1 MINGLIEQIKGPK
14 KLTFDHWRYKTLHW
28 CFGINPKTK
37 WESKL
42 PDAFYSHY
50 CPLFH
55 LTNLIVIFSPFIMFI
70 KLILGLVRLVKYAFD
85 QTAKVIVC
93 VFLTRKHKPLTRK
106 QLLEREMK
114 NKIVFYIESGLSKE
128 FIFSEFYSVYSEE
141 DFSKEEFEVYYNAV
155 VKSLEKQKL
164 MDEIKEK
171 EKKALKERMYF
182 WVNFSSVFFKC
193 GLNVFYI
200 FAALISAYGLY
211 KFAVL
216 LSCYSLGYYLSLLW
230 GFTKIFLFVGFLAVI
245 LMGLVHL
252 FEKVKFSHRIY
263 NIIPVNLAGK
273 WICIFGNFIAD
284 TIESIADF
292 FGAFYEN
299 NCPPIILE
307 ESEEEFD
314 DTLEIQ
320 SGDESEEIDESE
332 ETSFEDEDEVNNK

>member
-1 MINGLIEQIKGPK
+1 MINGLIEKIKGPK

-28 CFGINPKTK
+28 CFGINPKTR

-70 KLILGLVRLVKYAFD
+70 KLILGLVRLVKFGFD
-85 QTAKVIVC
+85 QTARGIVY
-93 VFLTRKHKPLTRK
+93 VFVTRKHKPLTEK
-106 QLLEREMK
+106 QIVVQ
-114 NKIVFYIESGLSKE
+114 KIKSRILCYIEENFSKE
-128 FIFSEFYSVYSEE
+128 ETFASVYETYSEE
-141 DFSKEEFEVYYNAV
+141 DFSKEEFEVYYDAV
-155 VKSLEKQKL
+155 IKSLKKQKL
-164 MDEIKEK
+164 IDEAKEK

-193 GLNVFYI
+193 GLNVFYVL
-200 FAALISAYGLY
+200 AALLSAYGLY

-230 GFTKIFLFVGFLAVI
+230 QLSKILLFGGIFGTVLIGLVFLFDN
-245 LMGLVHL
+245 
-252 FEKVKFSHRIY
+252 VKFSRKC

-273 WICIFGNFIAD
+273 WISTFGNFICD
-284 TIESIADF
+284 TLESIFDF

-299 NCPPIILE
+299 NCPPIVLE
-307 ESEEEFD
+307 
-314 DTLEIQ
+314 
-320 SGDESEEIDESE
+320 ESEEIDESLVIESDDKSE
-332 ETSFEDEDEVNNK
+332 EILSDDEADNK